1 MFSGKK
7 VKIRLKRLFHEQ
19 RVRVFVG
26 TVLEMNDAWIRARG
40 KNYYLAKG
48 EAKPHIDERERIVGI
63 PRENIYALREFPDDL
78 DLDNLTFEL
87 KDMRMVIRVPGGQAA
102 SISE

>member
-1 MFSGKK
+1 MFVGKK
-7 VKIRLKRLFHEQ
+7 VKIRFKRSFHEQ

-26 TVLEMNDAWIRARG
+26 TILEMNEAWIRAQG

-48 EAKPHIDERERIVGI
+48 EAKPHLDEREKIVGI
-63 PRENIYALREFPDDL
+63 PRENIYALRELPDDL
-78 DLDNLTFEL
+78 DLDKLTFEL
-87 KDMRMVIRVPGGQAA
+87 KDLRMVIRIPGAQAA